1 MLLLDQNTTEV
12 CISSITYYL
21 RIYVLNVNLW
31 LYSCQMRFI
40 SWPNDDHLFIVQQG
54 ITQSTAEVFKMRI

>member
-21 RIYVLNVNLW
+21 RIYVLMSICGYIHVKW
-31 LYSCQMRFI
+31 DLYHGQTMI
-40 SWPNDDHLFIVQQG
+40 IIVQQG

>member
-40 SWPNDDHLFIVQQG
+40 SWPNDDHYCATG
-54 ITQSTAEVFKMRI
+54 YNSSNAEVFKMRI